1 MFYIFHP
8 EQKLI
13 SFAGIYSYW
22 KDPILNTY
30 LWTYSILTAVSK
42 GKMLDLHERMPV
54 CISKKDYSN
63 WLNPQQN
70 DAKIIQ
76 SHFDSELSKEFDYK
90 PVSKKVNEIG
100 LADL

>member
-1 MFYIFHP
+1 
-8 EQKLI
+8 
-13 SFAGIYSYW
+13 
-22 KDPILNTY
+22 
-30 LWTYSILTAVSK
+30 
-42 GKMLDLHERMPV
+42 MPV